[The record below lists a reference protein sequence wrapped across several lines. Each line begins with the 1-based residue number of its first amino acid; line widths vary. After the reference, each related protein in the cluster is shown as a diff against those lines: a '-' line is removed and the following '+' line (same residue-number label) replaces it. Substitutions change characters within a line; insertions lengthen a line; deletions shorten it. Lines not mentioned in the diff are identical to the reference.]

1 MIQLF
6 MKIIKHKIKLLKN
19 RKCIKDHKGNHV
31 VVKKDRLFNKIVKIS
46 VLTVFSNKIKCV
58 HVAQ

>member
-6 MKIIKHKIKLLKN
+6 MRIKPLKN
-19 RKCIKDHKGNHV
+19 RKCIKDHKGNRV
-31 VVKKDRLFNKIVKIS
+31 AVQKDRLFNKIVKIS
-46 VLTVFSNKIKCV
+46 VLIVFSNKIKCV